1 VTRLLDFSEPIWLL
15 MVAVLHFVPDEK
27 DPRGVV
33 ARYRD
38 ALPVGS
44 LVALSHLTA
53 DRKPDE
59 MAGVAEAMKKSR
71 DPMYFRSYAEVRA
84 LFEGLELV
92 MPGVVSAPQW
102 RPELDYCAVSTED
115 VYVGGGPLRLTAVH
129 QHSNPL
135 PDSSSNEMCTW
146 S

>member
-1 VTRLLDFSEPIWLL
+1 MTRLLDFSEPIWLL

-92 MPGVVSAPQW
+92 MPSYTHPAEPDLHRLLPSALAA
-102 RPELDYCAVSTED
+102 RDH
-115 VYVGGGPLRLTAVH
+115 G
-129 QHSNPL
+129 
-135 PDSSSNEMCTW
+135 W
-146 S
+146 SFRWFRR

>member
-1 VTRLLDFSEPIWLL
+1 MTRLLDFSEPIGLL

-44 LVALSHLTA
+44 LVALSYLTV
-53 DRKPDE
+53 DRKPNE

-71 DPMYFRSYAEVRA
+71 DPVYFRSYAEVRA
-84 LFEGLELV
+84 LFEGLESIWSLD
-92 MPGVVSAPQW
+92 GVVPVAVEVMACEGYGLLLLVG
-102 RPELDYCAVSTED
+102 ELDFGGVKIE
-115 VYVGGGPLRLTAVH
+115 VEVG
-129 QHSNPL
+129 
-135 PDSSSNEMCTW
+135 
-146 S
+146 

>member
-1 VTRLLDFSEPIWLL
+1 MTRLLDFSEPIGLL

-38 ALPVGS
+38 AL
-44 LVALSHLTA
+44 
-53 DRKPDE
+53 
-59 MAGVAEAMKKSR
+59 
-71 DPMYFRSYAEVRA
+71 PMYFRSYAEVRA